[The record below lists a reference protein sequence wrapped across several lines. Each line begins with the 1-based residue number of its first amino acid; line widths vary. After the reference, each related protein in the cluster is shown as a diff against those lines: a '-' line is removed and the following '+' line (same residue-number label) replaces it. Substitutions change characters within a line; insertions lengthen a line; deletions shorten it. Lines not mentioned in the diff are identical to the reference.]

1 MPAVDIERNI
11 TEIRGKIDQLTQ
23 EIYRFQGMLQT
34 FEEFKKAGLKVIDI
48 PDQVNEE
55 LDSIQEN
62 PE

>member
-34 FEEFKKAGLKVIDI
+34 FEEFKKVGLKVIDI

>member
-23 EIYRFQGMLQT
+23 EIYRFQGMPQT

>member
-1 MPAVDIERNI
+1 MPGVDIERNI

-34 FEEFKKAGLKVIDI
+34 FEELKKVGLKVIDI

-55 LDSIQEN
+55 LESIQEK

>member
-1 MPAVDIERNI
+1 MPAVDIEKNI
-11 TEIRGKIDQLTQ
+11 TEIRGKIDMLTQ

-34 FEEFKKAGLKVIDI
+34 FEEFKKVGLKVIDI

-55 LDSIQEN
+55 LESIQEK

>member
-48 PDQVNEE
+48 PTQSNEE
-55 LDSIQEN
+55 LESIQEN